1 MYILRKE
8 EQIKM
13 LNLIIKKGDTL
24 QIGENVKIKLQN
36 DSRAQLAIDA
46 PREVSIK
53 RIVTQKEQKENK
65 LGK

>member
-1 MYILRKE
+1 
-8 EQIKM
+8 M

-24 QIGENVKIKLQN
+24 QIGENVRIKLQN

>member
-24 QIGENVKIKLQN
+24 QIGVNVKIKLQN

>member
-53 RIVTQKEQKENK
+53 RIVTEKEQKEDK
-65 LGK
+65 